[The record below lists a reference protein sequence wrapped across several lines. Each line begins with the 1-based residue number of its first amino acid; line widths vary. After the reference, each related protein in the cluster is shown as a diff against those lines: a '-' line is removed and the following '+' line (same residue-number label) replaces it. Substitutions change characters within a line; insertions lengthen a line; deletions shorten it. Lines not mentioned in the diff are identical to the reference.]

1 MSNTKTIKVEI
12 QNITEAQAI
21 SLETMFALWA
31 RLGQVG
37 SSRWTAFMA
46 DGDGNFR
53 PTILVDGFLAKESE
67 MVDTNEC
74 IEPIK
79 RVITKNGDGQDLETP
94 IWITEQEVYFIDFD
108 KVAWRLHDDV
118 S

>member
-1 MSNTKTIKVEI
+1 MENKKITVEFD
-12 QNITEAQAI
+12 NLTEAQAI
-21 SLETMFALWA
+21 TLETMFALWA
-31 RLGQVG
+31 RLGRMG

-53 PTILVDGFLAKESE
+53 PSVKVNGEDAKESKL
-67 MVDTNEC
+67 VSLNDC

-79 RVITKNGDGQDLETP
+79 RIVRYNGDGQRLDEP
-94 IWITEQEVYFIDFD
+94 KWVTESEVYFIDFD
-108 KVAWRLHDDV
+108 KVAWKLRGD